1 MPLPPAPNLDPNATR
16 SKAQPFEVKLSQLKG
31 NLEATIPP
39 SKHLAPGNEIKAS
52 IKATG
57 KPSWRTDVDTAPPKL
72 SVPLAVLLQ
81 YVGCEITLAYIVS
94 EETGEILSEPITIKV
109 LA

>member
-39 SKHLAPGNEIKAS
+39 SNHLAPGNEIKAS

-57 KPSWRTDVDTAPPKL
+57 KPSWRTDVDTVPPKL
-72 SVPLAVLLQ
+72 SVPLAVLIQ
-81 YVGCEITLAYIVS
+81 YVGSEIKLGYIVS
-94 EETGEILSEPITIKV
+94 GESGEDLSETIAIKV
-109 LA
+109 TA